1 MVASIY
7 NFVNRQKVFC
17 LQKPSNI
24 RVLAMKSIITAELEI
39 VALGTGDTGMS
50 KHIAEAVKAI
60 DKLGIKYQL
69 TPMGTVM
76 EVAAIDDAFRAVKA
90 AHEAL
95 VKSGVKRVVTHLTI
109 DDRRDN
115 PKGMAEKIDAVKRKL

>member
-1 MVASIY
+1 
-7 NFVNRQKVFC
+7 
-17 LQKPSNI
+17 
-24 RVLAMKSIITAELEI
+24 MKSLITAELEI

-50 KHIAEAVKAI
+50 KLIAEAVKAI

-76 EVAAIDDAFRAVKA
+76 EVATIDDAFRAVKA
-90 AHEAL
+90 AHEML

-115 PKGMAEKIDAVKRKL
+115 PKGMVEKMDAVKRKL

>member
-1 MVASIY
+1 
-7 NFVNRQKVFC
+7 
-17 LQKPSNI
+17 
-24 RVLAMKSIITAELEI
+24 MKSLITAELEI

-50 KHIAEAVKAI
+50 KYIAEAVKAI

-69 TPMGTVM
+69 TPMGTVL
-76 EVAAIDDAFRAVKA
+76 EVTTIDDAFRAVKA

-95 VKSGVKRVVTHLTI
+95 VKNGVKRVVTHLTI